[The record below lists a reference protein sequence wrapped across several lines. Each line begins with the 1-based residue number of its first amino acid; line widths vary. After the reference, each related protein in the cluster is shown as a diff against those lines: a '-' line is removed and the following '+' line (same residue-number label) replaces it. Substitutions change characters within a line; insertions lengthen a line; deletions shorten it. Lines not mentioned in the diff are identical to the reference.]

1 MSGVLQLAIFE
12 SATGRMLADW
22 SYRAQDVEFTTNR
35 HGYAALTA
43 HIDLPMADAFYWYDR
58 PGLPW
63 MEVCDNANLL
73 WRGRLEDVRIV
84 PSGIELTALGPWSA
98 FGDLP
103 YTNTPSATTTADVIV
118 TDILDTVLTTNTDQL
133 SASTYRIEDPG
144 VSVYDEIYEDEDMR
158 KILTRLAAL
167 GDDQTP
173 PQRWEV
179 GVWDDLLHFRP
190 RGTDGYAWFV
200 DASNLDV
207 ERSLGSVYNS
217 VYTRYDDGAST
228 TATATDSMSVTRYG
242 LTRRM
247 ALDSRTTDGTAAA
260 LERDAQ
266 LADSSDPIP
275 RASVPINRV
284 YTATGTAAPLY
295 MVRSGDTITL
305 RNLPPEA
312 GESIDRI
319 RTFYIAETRYNCD
332 DNTLEVTP
340 ESPLPRLDVL
350 IARALEVPRVE

>member
-1 MSGVLQLAIFE
+1 
-12 SATGRMLADW
+12 
-22 SYRAQDVEFTTNR
+22 
-35 HGYAALTA
+35 
-43 HIDLPMADAFYWYDR
+43 
-58 PGLPW
+58 
-63 MEVCDNANLL
+63 
-73 WRGRLEDVRIV
+73 
-84 PSGIELTALGPWSA
+84 
-98 FGDLP
+98 
-103 YTNTPSATTTADVIV
+103 V